1 MSAYAYMSAD
11 TRPCPQ
17 VLKMHCYKKCTD
29 LRKILRQTCLR
40 PAGTQKISEY
50 KRMRKQQSD
59 PVFISLSTRNLID
72 MDEYEQQLQD
82 LKDEIE
88 DIRTDIEDIKYDI
101 EDIRD
106 EVEYELN

>member
-1 MSAYAYMSAD
+1 
-11 TRPCPQ
+11 
-17 VLKMHCYKKCTD
+17 
-29 LRKILRQTCLR
+29 
-40 PAGTQKISEY
+40 
-50 KRMRKQQSD
+50 MRKQQSD

-88 DIRTDIEDIKYDI
+88 DIRIDIEDIKYDI